1 MVDTHPALL
10 VNCHRLTLLQYTS
23 SKGIVNS
30 VLHPVLYTLYP
41 VPCTLYPVP
50 CTLYLVPCTLYPVLY
65 TLYPVPC
72 TLYLVPCTLYPVL
85 CTLYPVPCT
94 LFRVWICILRLSLAL
109 SGENLDN
116 VYWRTWILRRANHL
130 VKSIQS
136 I

>member
-1 MVDTHPALL
+1 MAKFLTYIDLKLQVLSTFFFFLLWYIFFILAFALSFYIML
-10 VNCHRLTLLQYTS
+10 HRDFETS
-23 SKGIVNS
+23 PGRYS
-30 VLHPVLYTLYP
+30 
-41 VPCTLYPVP
+41 VP
-50 CTLYLVPCTLYPVLY
+50 CTLYLVPCTVYPLLC
-65 TLYPVPC
+65 TLYPVP
-72 TLYLVPCTLYPVL
+72 